1 MGQQETAG
9 KGTGRLAARDL
20 VTVGIFTALYL
31 VFMMV
36 GGAFFA
42 PNPVLTFWMPAAVA
56 LLTGPIY
63 LLLIAKVPKHGPLIV
78 VGVVE
83 GLLLFATGMYWGW
96 AVACV
101 VLGIA
106 ADIIAGI
113 GRFRSKALNFTA
125 FVVYSLPPWDPI
137 LCSGPTRR
145 AMLHTWWAKEP
156 SKPTW
161 TR

>member
-1 MGQQETAG
+1 
-9 KGTGRLAARDL
+9 
-20 VTVGIFTALYL
+20 
-31 VFMMV
+31 
-36 GGAFFA
+36 
-42 PNPVLTFWMPAAVA
+42 MPAAVA

-125 FVVYSLPPWDPI
+125 FVVYSLSPMGSYLMLWANPTGYASYLVGKGAEQAYGHDDVHGDRLDAACDGACHRGLRHHKRASGYAPAAPPV
-137 LCSGPTRR
+137 
-145 AMLHTWWAKEP
+145 
-156 SKPTW
+156 
-161 TR
+161 